1 MRKYDSKKEEILQ
14 IAKELFLIQGYEKTS
29 IRQIASK
36 AGISVGLAAYHFQ
49 NKREMA
55 AEILRR
61 IFHRLAG
68 YTKMYVNRHENPLLY
83 SAVLIS
89 LNYGVMSQEEGI
101 AFYRDVLREDILLD
115 VILETGVETYL
126 CIRDKYCPDMAD
138 EEAEKMGW
146 YGNYVSVSMER
157 TLVLY
162 GEEKTLIPGTI
173 PEFILNA
180 SMGMWHFEKDREEI
194 AKACTEGQ
202 ELAEK
207 IMREHPNIL
216 SPLCK

>member
-1 MRKYDSKKEEILQ
+1 
-14 IAKELFLIQGYEKTS
+14 
-29 IRQIASK
+29 
-36 AGISVGLAAYHFQ
+36 
-49 NKREMA
+49 
-55 AEILRR
+55 
-61 IFHRLAG
+61 
-68 YTKMYVNRHENPLLY
+68 
-83 SAVLIS
+83 
-89 LNYGVMSQEEGI
+89 
-101 AFYRDVLREDILLD
+101 
-115 VILETGVETYL
+115 
-126 CIRDKYCPDMAD
+126 MAD